1 MNRATIIGNVGRDP
15 EIRTFQDGGKV
26 ANLVIATSEKWKDK
40 DTGERKEATEWHRV
54 AVFGPLAGIV
64 EQYVTKGMKLAIEG
78 QLRTRKWQDQSGQD
92 RYSTEIVLQGPR
104 ASLEMLGG
112 GQKGGDN
119 YQSGDPPAT
128 VSSGRMPAGGGP
140 DMDDEVPFAPEWRI

>member
-26 ANLVIATSEKWKDK
+26 ANLAIATSEKWKDK

-54 AVFGPLAGIV
+54 SVFGPLAGIV

-112 GQKGGDN
+112 GQER
-119 YQSGDPPAT
+119 QEPRQEPT
-128 VSSGRMPAGGGP
+128 AGGGP
-140 DMDDEVPFAPEWRI
+140 DMSDEIPFGPETRI

>member
-26 ANLVIATSEKWKDK
+26 ANLAIATSEKWKDK

-112 GQKGGDN
+112 GQDRQDGRAQREPASGNVDNGGL
-119 YQSGDPPAT
+119 YGKI
-128 VSSGRMPAGGGP
+128 
-140 DMDDEVPFAPEWRI
+140 DDLDSIPF

>member
-26 ANLVIATSEKWKDK
+26 ANLAIATSEKWKDK

-54 AVFGPLAGIV
+54 AVFGPLAGVV

-78 QLRTRKWQDQSGQD
+78 QIRTRKWQDQSGQD
-92 RYSTEIVLQGPR
+92 RYSTEIVLQGPK

-112 GQKGGDN
+112 PKGGDVRREPAQGN
-119 YQSGDPPAT
+119 VDSGP
-128 VSSGRMPAGGGP
+128 SEI
-140 DMDDEVPFAPEWRI
+140 DDEIPF

>member
-26 ANLVIATSEKWKDK
+26 ANLAIATSEKWKDK

-78 QLRTRKWQDQSGQD
+78 QIRTRKWQDQSGQD

-112 GQKGGDN
+112 GQER
-119 YQSGDPPAT
+119 QERAPEPT
-128 VSSGRMPAGGGP
+128 AGSGP
-140 DMDDEVPFAPEWRI
+140 DMSDEIPFGPETRI